1 VTQLSGAIHQES
13 KVDKF
18 VFYPYKFGSIFKEK
32 VWGGRG
38 LNLFLHKDLPP
49 HAMVGESW
57 ELSDRDADMS
67 IVENGPHRG
76 VSLRSLM
83 TANPASL
90 LGEDVARA
98 FPHRFPL
105 LVKYID
111 AHETLSLQ
119 VHPDDAHA
127 MRNENGQ
134 WGKME
139 AWYIIHAAPG
149 AFIYRGVVPGTD
161 RRRFEDM
168 LLRRTVRDCLVKLP
182 VNTGDLV
189 FVPPGCLH
197 ATGRGVLF
205 CEVQQNSDLTYRVY
219 DWDRVDTSGNGR
231 ELHVEKALDV
241 VDWDLTSREELTPP
255 PIPHTNNGSVQVMLR
270 CPKFEIDKVTLKAGE
285 KLAGSVERRFHV
297 LCIVDGHARITCPA
311 ADATPAHASTG
322 ETYLIPSAAGS
333 YELASDDACTALR
346 AFVPLKEDG

>member
-1 VTQLSGAIHQES
+1 MTQLSGAIHQES

-205 CEVQQNSDLTYRVY
+205 YQLLTGRLLEESGLLVMDDTTIAGVGRAYRFWQDEQHNIKLIHVDKRVPGNMVVQKS
-219 DWDRVDTSGNGR
+219 
-231 ELHVEKALDV
+231 EKD
-241 VDWDLTSREELTPP
+241 E
-255 PIPHTNNGSVQVMLR
+255 
-270 CPKFEIDKVTLKAGE
+270 
-285 KLAGSVERRFHV
+285 
-297 LCIVDGHARITCPA
+297 
-311 ADATPAHASTG
+311 
-322 ETYLIPSAAGS
+322 
-333 YELASDDACTALR
+333 
-346 AFVPLKEDG
+346 